1 MLRQLLLINQFAAG
15 KADGESGHRW
25 VCWVLGALACL
36 HAGSLGLVAC
46 QLVAVLVMHGGA
58 EIRDLSGA
66 TSNGGHGGGGGLA
79 VDSGQNRRLQGG
91 ESAITGGCNLSY
103 TNRDL
108 AGRH

>member
-36 HAGSLGLVAC
+36 HAGSLRLVAC

-66 TSNGGHGGGGGLA
+66 TSNGGHRGGGGLA
-79 VDSGQNRRLQGG
+79 VDSRQHRQLQGANRRLQGG
-91 ESAITGGCNLSY
+91 MISVTQIAI
-103 TNRDL
+103 
-108 AGRH
+108 